1 MPIPYIYIIFITIFV
16 LIFCDKS
23 NISDMKTTKSILYAL
38 FALVAV
44 MFSGCSD
51 AELFQASVDY
61 KIVDGVIHLCE
72 PQPHPSQ
79 QCMVEFRAEPLD
91 TVRVGFVGLG
101 MRGPGAVER
110 FTYIEGVA
118 INGLCDKYAERAEQ
132 CQAYLQRAN
141 MPEAKI
147 YSGEDGY
154 KALCESDDIDLV
166 YIATP
171 WQLHVEVALYAMEHG
186 KHVAIEVPCAN
197 TVAEC
202 WALVDAAERNRVHCT
217 ILENCCYDHFELT
230 TLNMAHS
237 GVFGE
242 IIHAEGAYIHNL
254 EPFWRHYAD
263 NWRLEY
269 NQAHNGDIYAT
280 HGIGPNCQALN
291 IHRGDKLDYLV
302 AMSTKSINGAKLTQE
317 IMGEAE
323 CRQGDQINTLIRTH
337 NGCTIDMQ
345 HNVMT
350 PRPYSRMYQL
360 VGTEGYANK
369 YPVAGYTFKLDQLKS
384 VASDEHGAPDIE
396 ALDHH
401 TFAPQSVA
409 MEMMDLYKHPVQKQL
424 VDGVPL
430 QEYSL
435 SVGGH
440 GGMDFIMDYRLV
452 YCLHHGLPLDM
463 DVYDAA
469 EWSAMG
475 ELTRISIENGSKPVM
490 IPDFTRGEWD
500 SVDGLT
506 FYFAE

>member
-1 MPIPYIYIIFITIFV
+1 
-16 LIFCDKS
+16 
-23 NISDMKTTKSILYAL
+23 MKTTKSILYAL

-230 TLNMAHS
+230 TLNMAYS

-409 MEMMDLYKHPVQKQL
+409 MEMMELYKHPVQKQL

-475 ELTRISIENGSKPVM
+475 ELTRISIENGSKPVK

>member
-1 MPIPYIYIIFITIFV
+1 MGCPKMLFIV
-16 LIFCDKS
+16 AMAVS
-23 NISDMKTTKSILYAL
+23 L
-38 FALVAV
+38 F
-44 MFSGCSD
+44 GCKYG
-51 AELFQASVDY
+51 EEPQFKASVGY
-61 KIVDGVIHLCE
+61 SIQDGVIYLDE
-72 PQPHPSQ
+72 PQRTDEQ
-79 QCMVEFRAEPLD
+79 QSMIEFRAEPLD

-118 INGLCDKYAERAEQ
+118 IKALCDKYAERAER
-132 CQAYLQRAN
+132 CQVYLTRAS
-141 MPEAKI
+141 MPKATV
-147 YSGEDGY
+147 YSGDEGY
-154 KALCESDDIDLV
+154 KSLCERDDIDLV
-166 YIATP
+166 YICTP
-171 WQLHVEVALYAMEHG
+171 WQLHVDVAEYAMNRG
-186 KHVAIEVPCAN
+186 KHVAIEVPSAN

-202 WALVDAAERNRVHCT
+202 WRLVDAAERNRVHCT

-230 TLNMAHS
+230 TLNMAQE
-237 GVFGE
+237 GLFGE

-254 EPFWRHYAD
+254 EPFWEHYAD

-291 IHRGDKLDYLV
+291 IHRGDRLDYLV
-302 AMSTKSINGAKLTQE
+302 AMSTKSINGAKLTSE
-317 IMGEAE
+317 LMNKEE
-323 CRQGDQINTLIRTH
+323 CRQGDQINTLIRTV

-369 YPVAGYTFKLDQLKS
+369 YPVQGYTFKLDQIRS
-384 VASDEHGAPDIE
+384 VAADEGTLPDIE
-396 ALDHH
+396 DLDHH
-401 TFAPQSVA
+401 TFAPQDVVV
-409 MEMMDLYKHPVQKQL
+409 EMMRLYKHPVQRQL
-424 VDGVPL
+424 VEGVPL

-435 SVGGH
+435 AVGGH

-452 YCLHHGLPLDM
+452 YCLRHGLPLDM

-469 EWSAMG
+469 EWSSMG
-475 ELTRISIENGSKPVM
+475 ELTRISIENGSRPVKV
-490 IPDFTRGEWD
+490 PDFTRGDWNR
-500 SVDGLT
+500 VDGLT

>member
-1 MPIPYIYIIFITIFV
+1 MKGVKLELCAMMATAMV
-16 LIFCDKS
+16 LLIGCVDKQE
-23 NISDMKTTKSILYAL
+23 NL
-38 FALVAV
+38 FK
-44 MFSGCSD
+44 
-51 AELFQASVDY
+51 ASVNY
-61 KIVDGVIHLCE
+61 TIEDGVIILDE
-72 PQPHPSQ
+72 PARTPNQ
-79 QCMVEFRAEPLD
+79 QSMIEFRCAPLD

-118 INGLCDKYAERAEQ
+118 IKGLCDKYAERAER
-132 CQAYLQRAN
+132 CQEYLIRAE
-141 MPEAKI
+141 MPLATI
-147 YSGEDGY
+147 YSGDEGY

-171 WQLHVEVALYAMEHG
+171 WQLHVDVAEYAMNHG
-186 KHVAIEVPCAN
+186 KHVAIEVPSAN
-197 TVAEC
+197 TIEEC
-202 WALVDAAERNRVHCT
+202 WRLVDAAERNRVHCT

-230 TLNMAHS
+230 TLNMAQK
-237 GVFGE
+237 GLFGD

-254 EPFWRHYAD
+254 EPFWKHYAD

-291 IHRGDKLDYLV
+291 IHRGDRLDYLV
-302 AMSTKSINGAKLTQE
+302 SMSTKSINGSKLTQE
-317 IMGEAE
+317 MMNTEE
-323 CRQGDQINTLIRTH
+323 CRQGDQINTLIRTV

-360 VGTEGYANK
+360 VGTEGFANK
-369 YPVAGYTFKLDQLKS
+369 YPIQGYTFKLDHIRN
-384 VASDEHGAPDIE
+384 VATDENEVPDIE

-401 TFAPQSVA
+401 TFAPAEVVQ
-409 MEMMDLYKHPVQKQL
+409 EMTARYKHPVQLQL
-424 VDGVPL
+424 VNGVPL

-435 SVGGH
+435 TVGGH
-440 GGMDFIMDYRLV
+440 GGMDYIMDYRLV
-452 YCLHHGLPLDM
+452 YCLRNGLPLDM

-469 EWSAMG
+469 EWSSMG
-475 ELTRISIENGSKPVM
+475 ELTRISIENGSKPVK
-490 IPDFTRGEWD
+490 IPDFTRGDWNK
-500 SVDGLT
+500 VDGLT

>member
-1 MPIPYIYIIFITIFV
+1 
-16 LIFCDKS
+16 
-23 NISDMKTTKSILYAL
+23 MKTTKSILYAL

-79 QCMVEFRAEPLD
+79 QCMLEFRAEPLD

-323 CRQGDQINTLIRTH
+323 CKQGDQINTLIRTH

-396 ALDHH
+396 ALDYH

-475 ELTRISIENGSKPVM
+475 ELTRISIENGSKPVK